1 MSALVSSLFRVLTTS
16 HATISLVIKDGLEYT
31 ITSLICSSS
40 IIQVSTSQAK
50 SLLPD
55 TLIISLLLPKICKK
69 PSLSISTKFPLSN
82 H

>member
-16 HATISLVIKDGLEYT
+16 HTTISLVIKDGLEYT

-40 IIQVSTSQAK
+40 IMQVSTSQAK
-50 SLLPD
+50 SLLPA
-55 TLIISLLLPKICKK
+55 TLISSLLLPKICKK
-69 PSLSISTKFPLSN
+69 PSLSISTKSPLSN